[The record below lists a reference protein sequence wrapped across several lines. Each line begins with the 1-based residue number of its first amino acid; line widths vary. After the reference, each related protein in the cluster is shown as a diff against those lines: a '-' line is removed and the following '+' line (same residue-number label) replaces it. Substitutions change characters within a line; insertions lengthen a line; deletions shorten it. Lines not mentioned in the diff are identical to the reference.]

1 MLDFC
6 PMARNNT
13 EPAKRGRGRP
23 PSAEVRRRILET
35 AAVVLVENGVSEVTF
50 DKVARRAGVSRM
62 TLYKWFRSPASLA
75 LAAFEDTYADSL
87 RPEST
92 GDLWTDLRTHL
103 RGFVANLS
111 EPRLGAMVAG
121 LLGSA
126 QHDPALA
133 GEISGIYT
141 RPRREGATELLRA
154 GQERGQLPASVDVE
168 VLVDQLWGACYAR
181 LLLPEGVL
189 DEAFADTLVANLRAL
204 SGTD

>member
-1 MLDFC
+1 
-6 PMARNNT
+6 MARNDS

-35 AAVVLVENGVSEVTF
+35 AAAVLRENGVSEVTF
-50 DKVARRAGVSRM
+50 DKVARRAEVSRM

-92 GDLWTDLRTHL
+92 GDLWTDLRTYL
-103 RGFVANLS
+103 REFVANLS

-133 GEISGIYT
+133 SEISDIYT

-154 GQERGQLPASVDVE
+154 GQERGQLPASVNVE

-181 LLLPEGVL
+181 LLLPEGAL
-189 DEAFADTLVANLRAL
+189 NEAFADTLVANLRAL
-204 SGTD
+204 SAPH